1 MQLWARMDVDVAWGI
16 VIVID
21 PVNQDTKT
29 KTSPTCSNAR
39 MSNARMRMRSNDT
52 VTVQLLRLRN
62 DTDADDIYNEK
73 PAKCSCIV

>member
-29 KTSPTCSNAR
+29 KTKTKTSPTC
-39 MSNARMRMRSNDT
+39 SNARMRMRSNDT
-52 VTVQLLRLRN
+52 VTVPLLRN

-73 PAKCSCIV
+73 PAKCRCIV